1 MHCRKFPSV
10 RQNVPPQVLFLQDK
24 QSGQND
30 QQFKNVMLYKDT
42 LNVVVW
48 AFDSYGI
55 ASGMF

>member
-1 MHCRKFPSV
+1 M